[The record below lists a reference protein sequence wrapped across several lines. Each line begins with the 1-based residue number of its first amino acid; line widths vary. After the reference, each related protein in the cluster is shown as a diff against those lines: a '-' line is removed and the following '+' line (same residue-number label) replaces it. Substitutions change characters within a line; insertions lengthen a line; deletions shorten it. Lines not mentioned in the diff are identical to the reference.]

1 MTLFQ
6 KYEVSYLEKQNVV
19 WVCVETIACRYHK
32 YLSVVT
38 YKIVAH
44 SLSFSLDRS
53 SKKKLEEGLFWFFET
68 NREYISVDVDM
79 SKVKTLE
86 YLIKWSWITRL
97 VVFSWLFSII
107 NFHPFGRALITSS
120 HWK

>member
-38 YKIVAH
+38 YKLLPTHYHVH
-44 SLSFSLDRS
+44 
-53 SKKKLEEGLFWFFET
+53 
-68 NREYISVDVDM
+68 
-79 SKVKTLE
+79 
-86 YLIKWSWITRL
+86 
-97 VVFSWLFSII
+97 
-107 NFHPFGRALITSS
+107 
-120 HWK
+120 